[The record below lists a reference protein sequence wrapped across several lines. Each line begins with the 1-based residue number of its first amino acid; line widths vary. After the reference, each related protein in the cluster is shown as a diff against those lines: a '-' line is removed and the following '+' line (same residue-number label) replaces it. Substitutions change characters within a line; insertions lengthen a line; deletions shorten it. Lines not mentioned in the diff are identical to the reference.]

1 MYLTNYYKMYLQ
13 NFKYNVQRAFIFHL
27 ILDGISSILILAVK
41 NKGVGWRG
49 VAWRTKSIKWD
60 ESYLLAIPKKSAFSK
75 SLIVMK
81 CFKYVVC
88 IFVNWT
94 AKASLIENQE
104 ERTTWPP
111 LPRQWQQCK
120 FVILFKPLQ
129 YL

>member
-75 SLIVMK
+75 SFIVMK
-81 CFKYVVC
+81 CFKYLMCV
-88 IFVNWT
+88 FVKHW
-94 AKASLIENQE
+94 
-104 ERTTWPP
+104 
-111 LPRQWQQCK
+111 
-120 FVILFKPLQ
+120 ILNCQSKLDWKPGGKN
-129 YL
+129 YLATPT

>member
-49 VAWRTKSIKWD
+49 VLLEGQNPLWD

-75 SLIVMK
+75 VS
-81 CFKYVVC
+81 
-88 IFVNWT
+88 
-94 AKASLIENQE
+94 
-104 ERTTWPP
+104 
-111 LPRQWQQCK
+111 
-120 FVILFKPLQ
+120 
-129 YL
+129 